1 MRSVPLI
8 LLAASVGAFAADEP
22 VPEVL
27 RALENLGSAEGAR
40 PAEDSRQLAFVTT
53 LFGSRQAAAMPVEGG
68 YPVQLTAEPGGVLAV
83 RWSPSDPHVLVAVA
97 MREGKR
103 RLLMLDDQGVRAV
116 ELDHA
121 PGDQLVGGFTRD
133 GKKLFYGLVEG
144 GAVSLRQ
151 VGLDAARKVTE
162 VKPGAIVPQSPFPAA
177 APAAPA
183 RSAAAVPT
191 PPTMRGAAPG
201 PTPAA
206 PPAQASAPARQ
217 ASVPLEEGLQGLAAV
232 GPVSPDGRSLL
243 VQTRRDG
250 DEVIW
255 IVDLASARAEPLTPH
270 EGTARFRLPRWSPD
284 GRTVYVLTD
293 AGREPLGVDAVTVSS
308 RERKTVYAPGRTV
321 EGFALTEDGHRLAVA
336 EEANGQTVFSVLELP
351 GLRAQPLPQPPGGA
365 LQPAADGESPL
376 EWTRQGDRLFFGW
389 RQADDTT
396 DVFAFR
402 TGFGTTTR
410 LTRSPRP
417 GLGRQAVPRPAS
429 LRVARPDATELT
441 GWMWK
446 PRDPQKPHVA
456 LLVRGLE
463 DPVRPVLDPPA
474 VALSASG
481 IAAIGLNPRGPLLPR
496 VTVDAQVADLLASLR
511 SLRARDDLDA
521 RKPLLIAV
529 GAGSAVAAKLLERE
543 PGGFAGVVAINPE
556 TKIEAGLVLAS
567 SSRTDL
573 RQLVRFAREHLK

>member
-1 MRSVPLI
+1 MRRVPLI
-8 LLAASVGAFAADEP
+8 LLAASVGALAADEP
-22 VPEVL
+22 VPELL

-40 PAEDSRQLAFVTT
+40 PSEDSRQLAFVTT
-53 LFGSRQAAAMPVEGG
+53 LFGSRQAAVMPVEGG

-83 RWSPSDPHVLVAVA
+83 RWSPSDPHLLVAVA

-103 RLLMLDDQGVRAV
+103 RLLMLDDQGGRAV
-116 ELDHA
+116 ELDNA

-144 GAVSLRQ
+144 GAFSLRQ
-151 VGLDAARKVTE
+151 VGFDAARKVTE
-162 VKPGAIVPQSPFPAA
+162 VKPGAIAPQSPFPAA
-177 APAAPA
+177 TPAAPA
-183 RSAAAVPT
+183 RSAAAVPA
-191 PPTMRGAAPG
+191 PPTMRGAAPA

-217 ASVPLEEGLQGLAAV
+217 APVALEEALQGLAAV

-243 VQTRRDG
+243 VQTRRGG
-250 DEVIW
+250 DEAIW

-336 EEANGQTVFSVLELP
+336 EEASGQTVFSVLELP

-365 LQPAADGESPL
+365 LQPAPEGESPL
-376 EWTRQGDRLFFGW
+376 DWTKQGDRLFFGW

-446 PRDPQKPHVA
+446 PRDTPKPHVA

-474 VALSASG
+474 VALSSSG
-481 IAAIGLNPRGPLLPR
+481 IAAIGLNPRGPLLHR
-496 VTVDAQVADLLASLR
+496 VTVEAQVADLLASLR

-521 RKPLLIAV
+521 RKPLLVAV
-529 GAGSAVAAKLLERE
+529 GAGSAVAEKLLERE
-543 PGGFAGVVAINPE
+543 PGGFSGVVAIDAE

>member
-1 MRSVPLI
+1 MRRVPLI
-8 LLAASVGAFAADEP
+8 LLAASVGALAADEP
-22 VPEVL
+22 VPELL

-40 PAEDSRQLAFVTT
+40 PSEDSRQLAFVTT
-53 LFGSRQAAAMPVEGG
+53 LFGSRQAAVMPVEGG

-83 RWSPSDPHVLVAVA
+83 RWSPSDPHLLVAVA

-103 RLLMLDDQGVRAV
+103 RLLMLDDQGGRAV
-116 ELDHA
+116 ELDNA

-144 GAVSLRQ
+144 GAFSLRQ
-151 VGLDAARKVTE
+151 VGFDAARKVTE
-162 VKPGAIVPQSPFPAA
+162 VKPGAIAPQSPFPAA
-177 APAAPA
+177 TPAAPA
-183 RSAAAVPT
+183 RSAAAVPA
-191 PPTMRGAAPG
+191 PPTMRGAAPA

-217 ASVPLEEGLQGLAAV
+217 APVALEEALQGLAAV

-243 VQTRRDG
+243 VQTRRGG
-250 DEVIW
+250 DEAIW

-336 EEANGQTVFSVLELP
+336 EEASGQTVFSVLELP
-351 GLRAQPLPQPPGGA
+351 GLRTQPLPQPPGGA
-365 LQPAADGESPL
+365 LQPAPEGESPL
-376 EWTRQGDRLFFGW
+376 DWTKQGDRLFFGW

-446 PRDPQKPHVA
+446 PRDTPKPHVA

-474 VALSASG
+474 VALSSSG
-481 IAAIGLNPRGPLLPR
+481 IAAIGLNPRGPLLHR
-496 VTVDAQVADLLASLR
+496 VTVEAQVADLLASLR
-511 SLRARDDLDA
+511 S
-521 RKPLLIAV
+521 
-529 GAGSAVAAKLLERE
+529 
-543 PGGFAGVVAINPE
+543 
-556 TKIEAGLVLAS
+556 VLAS